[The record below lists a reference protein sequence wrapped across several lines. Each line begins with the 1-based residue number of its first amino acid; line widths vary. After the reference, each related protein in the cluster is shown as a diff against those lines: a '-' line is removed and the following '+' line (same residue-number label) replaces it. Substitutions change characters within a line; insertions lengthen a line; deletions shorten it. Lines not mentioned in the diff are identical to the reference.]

1 MLPNSTVNLGTDTSP
16 EGRMIIKNYL
26 LALEAGIGKEQMPIY
41 PKTIFKVKEEVNYD
55 KKDPNYDLFQ
65 LACRVDSEKQLL
77 SFSFLDTK
85 FNKKGYEKNDEDT
98 EVAYMSSSRRIYE
111 NVIDKSKSSS
121 IGRGNLSTVTINLPR
136 LGLNMG
142 F

>member
-1 MLPNSTVNLGTDTSP
+1 
-16 EGRMIIKNYL
+16 
-26 LALEAGIGKEQMPIY
+26 
-41 PKTIFKVKEEVNYD
+41 
-55 KKDPNYDLFQ
+55 
-65 LACRVDSEKQLL
+65 
-77 SFSFLDTK
+77 
-85 FNKKGYEKNDEDT
+85 
-98 EVAYMSSSRRIYE
+98 MSSSRRIYE